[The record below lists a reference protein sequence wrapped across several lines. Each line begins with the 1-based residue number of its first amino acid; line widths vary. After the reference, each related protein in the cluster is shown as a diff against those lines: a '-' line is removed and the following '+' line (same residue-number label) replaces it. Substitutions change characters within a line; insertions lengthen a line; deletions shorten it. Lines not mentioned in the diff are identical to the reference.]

1 MSACAIHRRRHDSAI
16 PRSFAISR
24 TGFSR
29 RRANSTAR
37 RRNSGGFGAG
47 IRTPLRRPS
56 SPHIWWSGKAGE
68 LQSSE
73 RLPTMIHI
81 PLILAVK
88 AAQVA
93 YRNRE
98 LIAAGLRAVQS
109 EATTAPATEVPSTA
123 QQDHKTVHPSEKAD
137 AVTESTSPAEVE
149 AEARA
154 THAAHTQAMAA
165 SMKAW
170 ATKPHAW

>member
-24 TGFSR
+24 IGFSR

-68 LQSSE
+68 LHLLYQATSTVTAHRTDPKRQAVQWIWTGPADARS
-73 RLPTMIHI
+73 LHD
-81 PLILAVK
+81 LAQLD
-88 AAQVA
+88 AA
-93 YRNRE
+93 
-98 LIAAGLRAVQS
+98 AAGGR
-109 EATTAPATEVPSTA
+109 
-123 QQDHKTVHPSEKAD
+123 TVA
-137 AVTESTSPAEVE
+137 
-149 AEARA
+149 
-154 THAAHTQAMAA
+154 
-165 SMKAW
+165 
-170 ATKPHAW
+170 